1 MRVSSIV
8 LLAALALPLA
18 LPSPA
23 AAQAPPYDNYPVCLR
38 VYGPVRYDE
47 CRYVSIAQC
56 RPAASGIAAECVTNP
71 WYQPPAG
78 PARRH
83 RAR

>member
-1 MRVSSIV
+1 
-8 LLAALALPLA
+8 LLAALALPVA
-18 LPSPA
+18 LPSAA
-23 AAQAPPYDNYPVCLR
+23 AAQAAPYDNYPVCLR

-47 CRYVSIAQC
+47 CRYVSIEQC
-56 RPAASGIAAECVTNP
+56 RPAAQGIAGQCVTNP